1 MSTYR
6 VWGWGAS
13 DGEAPRAADV
23 REFARGLESVL
34 GFPGQPPEEPA
45 SLRALAEPRVA
56 LQPSL
61 AALGSAEPADRARH
75 GLGRSYRDV
84 VRGLRGAPD
93 HVPDLVVRPGGEG
106 DVAAVLDWASA
117 AGVAV
122 VPFGGGSSVVGG
134 VEPIVG
140 ECFRGTVSLDLQRLA
155 GVAEVDPVSRAAR
168 LRAGTFGPDVE
179 RGLAGT
185 GLTLRFFPQS
195 FERSTVGGWIATR
208 AAGHYAARLQHI
220 DDVVESVRAVTPSG
234 MWESRRLPASG
245 AGPSPDRLLLG
256 SEGTLGIVT
265 EAWLRLQSRPVHRAR
280 VSLAAPDL
288 AVGAEAL
295 RVLVQD
301 GLAPATCRLLDGRES
316 VLTGTLSTGEAVL
329 VLGAESSTAPVE
341 PELGAAVAA
350 CADLG
355 LRPLQSMEATAAART
370 WRSAFLRGPYLREL
384 LVLSGVLV
392 ETVETAV
399 TWDRLAAL
407 VETVTAATEA
417 ALAEVCGGGTVTC
430 RITHAY
436 PDGAAPYFTVL
447 APARRGS
454 ELSQWADVEA
464 AAKEALHAAGGTITH
479 HHAVGRDHRR
489 WYDRQRP
496 DPYAIALGA
505 AKAALDPAGILNP
518 GVLVDP
524 GPHRTG
530 RRGPTPEEGERSP

>member
-13 DGEAPRAADV
+13 DGEAPRAADLL
-23 REFARGLESVL
+23 EFARGLESVL
-34 GFPGQPPEEPA
+34 GFPGQPPEEPGL
-45 SLRALAEPRVA
+45 LRALAEPRVA
-56 LQPSL
+56 LPSSL
-61 AALGSAEPADRARH
+61 AGLGRAEPVDRARH

-93 HVPDLVVRPGGEG
+93 HVPDLVVRPAGES

-140 ECFRGTVSLDLQRLA
+140 EDFRGTVSLDLQRLA
-155 GVAEVDPVSRAAR
+155 GVLEVDPVSRAAR
-168 LRAGTFGPDVE
+168 LGAGTIGPDVE
-179 RGLAGT
+179 RGLEGT

-234 MWESRRLPASG
+234 MWESRRLP
-245 AGPSPDRLLLG
+245 G
-256 SEGTLGIVT
+256 SDGTLGIVT

-355 LRPLQSMEATAAART
+355 LRALLPEESTAAA
-370 WRSAFLRGPYLREL
+370 
-384 LVLSGVLV
+384 
-392 ETVETAV
+392 
-399 TWDRLAAL
+399 
-407 VETVTAATEA
+407 
-417 ALAEVCGGGTVTC
+417 
-430 RITHAY
+430 
-436 PDGAAPYFTVL
+436 
-447 APARRGS
+447 
-454 ELSQWADVEA
+454 
-464 AAKEALHAAGGTITH
+464 
-479 HHAVGRDHRR
+479 
-489 WYDRQRP
+489 
-496 DPYAIALGA
+496 
-505 AKAALDPAGILNP
+505 
-518 GVLVDP
+518 
-524 GPHRTG
+524 
-530 RRGPTPEEGERSP
+530 